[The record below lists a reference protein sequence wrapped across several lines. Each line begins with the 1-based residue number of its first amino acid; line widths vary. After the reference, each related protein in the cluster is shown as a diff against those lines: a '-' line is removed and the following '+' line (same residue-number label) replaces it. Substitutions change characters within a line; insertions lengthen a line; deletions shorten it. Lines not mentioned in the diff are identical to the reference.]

1 MTRSSRTLFVFA
13 LSAGLAFAATTALHA
28 DVRSDQKTK
37 FQLAG
42 ALGKVVNFFGG
53 KAARDGVTSTVAV
66 KGDRKLTMNDST
78 GQIIDLAEERIYDLD
93 IKKKQY
99 SVITF
104 AELRRQMEE
113 ARKKAAEE
121 ARKEQAADKDAAKPD
136 AKAETKADPDAK
148 QYDVDF
154 EVKNTGEQ
162 KQINGFATS
171 QSVMTITVR
180 EKGKTLQESGGMVLN
195 SDLWLTPSIP
205 AMKEVAE
212 FDMKYAQKLFGPMVS
227 GASPQDM
234 ASAMAMYPA
243 MKPALEKMAAEGR
256 KLQGTAV
263 LTVTT
268 LDAVKSAEE
277 VAAEQKSDGSSSSS
291 GSSAPTSVGGLLG
304 GFGKRMAQRK
314 NNDQAAPAA
323 QKDRVTVLTTTSEVL
338 KVATTVGAE
347 EVAVPAG
354 FKETKGSR

>member
-1 MTRSSRTLFVFA
+1 MTRSRTLFVFA
-13 LSAGLAFAATTALHA
+13 LSASLAFAATAALHA

-78 GQIIDLAEERIYDLD
+78 GQIIDLAEEKIYDLD

-104 AELRRQMEE
+104 AELRRQMDE
-113 ARKKAAEE
+113 ARKKAEEE
-121 ARKEQAADKDAAKPD
+121 ARKEQAAAAKDEP
-136 AKAETKADPDAK
+136 KAETKADPDAK

-227 GASPQDM
+227 GASAQDM

-256 KLQGTAV
+256 KLEGTAV

-277 VAAEQKSDGSSSSS
+277 VAAEQTSGSSSSSS

-314 NNDQAAPAA
+314 NNDAAAPAA

>member
-1 MTRSSRTLFVFA
+1 MTRTRTVFVCA
-13 LSAGLAFAATTALHA
+13 LSASLAFAATTALHA

-42 ALGKVVNFFGG
+42 PLGKVVNFFGG

-78 GQIIDLAEERIYDLD
+78 GQIIDLAEEKIYDLD

-104 AELRRQMEE
+104 ADLRRQMEE
-113 ARKKAAEE
+113 ARKKAEEE
-121 ARKEQAADKDAAKPD
+121 ARKEQAAAKDEPKE
-136 AKAETKADPDAK
+136 ETKADPNAK

-162 KQINGFATS
+162 KQINGFATT
-171 QSVMTITVR
+171 QSIMTITVR

-212 FDMKYAQKLFGPMVS
+212 FDMKYAAKLFGPMMS
-227 GASPQDM
+227 GASAQDM

-256 KLQGTAV
+256 KLEGTAV

-268 LDAVKSAEE
+268 LDAVKSAEQ
-277 VAAEQKSDGSSSSS
+277 VAAEQKPGASSSSS

-314 NNDQAAPAA
+314 NNDEAAPAA
-323 QKDRVTVLTTTSEVL
+323 QKDRATVMTTTSEVL
-338 KVATTVGAE
+338 KVATAVSAE

>member
-1 MTRSSRTLFVFA
+1 MTRSRTLFVFA
-13 LSAGLAFAATTALHA
+13 LSASLAFAATTALHA

-78 GQIIDLAEERIYDLD
+78 GQIIDLAEEKIYDLD

-104 AELRRQMEE
+104 ADLRRQMEE
-113 ARKKAAEE
+113 AKKKAEEE
-121 ARKEQAADKDAAKPD
+121 ARKEQAADKDAPKAET
-136 AKAETKADPDAK
+136 KAETKADPDAK
-148 QYDVDF
+148 EYDVDF

-162 KQINGFATS
+162 KQINGFATT
-171 QSVMTITVR
+171 QSIMTITVR
-180 EKGKTLQESGGMVLN
+180 EKGKTLQESGGLVLN

-212 FDMKYAQKLFGPMVS
+212 FDMKYAQKLFGPIVS

-234 ASAMAMYPA
+234 ASAD
-243 MKPALEKMAAEGR
+243 R
-256 KLQGTAV
+256 K
-263 LTVTT
+263 
-268 LDAVKSAEE
+268 
-277 VAAEQKSDGSSSSS
+277 
-291 GSSAPTSVGGLLG
+291 SV
-304 GFGKRMAQRK
+304 
-314 NNDQAAPAA
+314 
-323 QKDRVTVLTTTSEVL
+323 V
-338 KVATTVGAE
+338 
-347 EVAVPAG
+347 
-354 FKETKGSR
+354 

>member
-1 MTRSSRTLFVFA
+1 MNRTRFAFVLA
-13 LSAGLAFAATTALHA
+13 LSLALASTSVLRA

-42 ALGKVVNFFGG
+42 ALGRVVNFFGG

-66 KGDRKLTMNDST
+66 KGDRKLTMNDTT
-78 GQIIDLAEERIYDLD
+78 GQIIDLAEEKVYDLD
-93 IKKKQY
+93 VKKKQY
-99 SVITF
+99 TVTTF

-113 ARKKAAEE
+113 ARKKAEEE
-121 ARKEQAADKDAAKPD
+121 ARKEQPAAEKEAPKQ
-136 AKAETKADPDAK
+136 DPNAK

-162 KQINGFATS
+162 KEINGFATS

-195 SDLWLTPSIP
+195 SDMWLTPSIP
-205 AMKEVAE
+205 AMKEVVE
-212 FDMKYAQKLFGPMVS
+212 FDMKYAEKLFGPMMS
-227 GASPQDM
+227 GASAQDM

-243 MKPALEKMAAEGR
+243 MKPALEKMATEGR

-268 LDAVKSAEE
+268 IDAVKSAEQ
-277 VAAEQKSDGSSSSS
+277 VAAEQQSSGSSASSS
-291 GSSAPTSVGGLLG
+291 GSSAPSGVGGLLG
-304 GFGKRMAQRK
+304 GLGKRMAQRK
-314 NNDQAAPAA
+314 NNNEAAPAA
-323 QKDRVTVLTTTSEVL
+323 QKDRVTVVTTTSEVL
-338 KVATTVGAE
+338 KVATAVSAE

-354 FKETKGSR
+354 FKETKGR

>member
-13 LSAGLAFAATTALHA
+13 LSASLAFAATAALHA

-78 GQIIDLAEERIYDLD
+78 GQIIDLAEEKIYDLD

-104 AELRRQMEE
+104 ADLRRQMEE
-113 ARKKAAEE
+113 AKKKAEEE
-121 ARKEQAADKDAAKPD
+121 ARKEQAADKDAP
-136 AKAETKADPDAK
+136 KAETKSDPDAK

-154 EVKNTGEQ
+154 EVKNTGER
-162 KQINGFATS
+162 KEINGFATS
-171 QSVMTITVR
+171 QSIMTITVR

-227 GASPQDM
+227 GASAQDM

-256 KLQGTAV
+256 KLEGTAV

-268 LDAVKSAEE
+268 LDAVKSAEQ
-277 VAAEQKSDGSSSSS
+277 VAAEQTSASSSSSS
-291 GSSAPTSVGGLLG
+291 GSSTPTGVGGLLG
-304 GFGKRMAQRK
+304 GLGKRMAQRK
-314 NNDQAAPAA
+314 NNDAAAPAA

>member
-1 MTRSSRTLFVFA
+1 MHRTRTTVVCTLAF
-13 LSAGLAFAATTALHA
+13 SLAFAATTALHA

-66 KGDRKLTMNDST
+66 KGNRKLTMNDTT
-78 GQIIDLAEERIYDLD
+78 GQIIDLAEEKIYDLD
-93 IKKKQY
+93 VKKKQY
-99 SVITF
+99 SVTTF

-113 ARKKAAEE
+113 ARKRAEEE
-121 ARKEQAADKDAAKPD
+121 ARKDQAADKTDKTD
-136 AKAETKADPDAK
+136 KETPKADPDAK

-154 EVKNTGEQ
+154 DVKNTGE
-162 KQINGFATS
+162 KKDINGFASS
-171 QSVMTITVR
+171 QSIMTITVR
-180 EKGKTLQESGGMVLN
+180 EKGKTLQESGGMVLS

-205 AMKEVAE
+205 AMEEIVE
-212 FDMKYAQKLFGPMVS
+212 FDMKYAEKLFGPMMS

-243 MKPALEKMAAEGR
+243 MKPALEKMATEGR
-256 KLQGTAV
+256 KLQGIPV

-268 LDAVKSAEE
+268 IDAVKSAEQ
-277 VAAEQKSDGSSSSS
+277 VASEQKAGKDSSSS
-291 GSSAPTSVGGLLG
+291 GGSAPTSVGGLLG

-314 NNDQAAPAA
+314 NNDEAAAAP
-323 QKDRVTVLTTTSEVL
+323 KDRLTVVTTTSEVL

>member
-1 MTRSSRTLFVFA
+1 MTRSPRTLFVFA
-13 LSAGLAFAATTALHA
+13 LSASLAFAATAALHA

-78 GQIIDLAEERIYDLD
+78 GQIIDLAEEKIYDLD

-99 SVITF
+99 TVITF

-113 ARKKAAEE
+113 ARKRAEEE
-121 ARKEQAADKDAAKPD
+121 ARKEQPAAEKEAP
-136 AKAETKADPDAK
+136 KADPDAK
-148 QYDVDF
+148 QFDVDF

-205 AMKEVAE
+205 AMREVVD
-212 FDMKYAQKLFGPMVS
+212 FDMKYAQKLFGPMMS
-227 GASPQDM
+227 GASAQDM

-256 KLQGTAV
+256 KLQGTPV

-268 LDAVKSAEE
+268 IDAVKSAEQ
-277 VAAEQKSDGSSSSS
+277 VAAEQKSGASSSSS

-304 GFGKRMAQRK
+304 GLGKRMAQRK
-314 NNDQAAPAA
+314 NNDEAAPAA
-323 QKDRVTVLTTTSEVL
+323 QKDRATVLTTTSEVL

-354 FKETKGSR
+354 FKEVKASR